1 MINHLQ
7 TRFLHYQWLIDRFF
21 PVGTNFTSDILTFP
35 YMFSTTSL
43 PQSIHDMIVDLQISL
58 LFGETLHSLFVVD
71 AQWNHQIFPMKLLAS
86 EDDDEVAT

>member
-1 MINHLQ
+1 
-7 TRFLHYQWLIDRFF
+7 
-21 PVGTNFTSDILTFP
+21 
-35 YMFSTTSL
+35 
-43 PQSIHDMIVDLQISL
+43 MIVDLQISL